1 MPYAVDVPESTHDS
15 AAALISVALVVGAIL
30 LVLGI
35 LAMYVVKV
43 IVPKYP
49 KR

>member
-1 MPYAVDVPESTHDS
+1 MEPVLSVVWTFWIA
-15 AAALISVALVVGAIL
+15 VALVVGTIL
-30 LVLGI
+30 LILSI

>member
-1 MPYAVDVPESTHDS
+1 MEPLLGVVWTFWIA
-15 AAALISVALVVGAIL
+15 VALVVGTIL
-30 LVLGI
+30 LVLGV
-35 LAMYVVKV
+35 AVVYVAKV

>member
-1 MPYAVDVPESTHDS
+1 MEPVLSVVWTFW
-15 AAALISVALVVGAIL
+15 ISVALVVATVL
-30 LVLGI
+30 LILGI

>member
-1 MPYAVDVPESTHDS
+1 MEPLLGVVWTFWIA
-15 AAALISVALVVGAIL
+15 VALVVGTIL
-30 LVLGI
+30 LVLGV
-35 LAMYVVKV
+35 AVVYVVKV